1 MLTNVNEQ
9 ASEEVSKVTD
19 PKAQALLETTGEGL
33 IGLRKAYEDFEKG
46 TEGAWKK
53 AS

>member
-1 MLTNVNEQ
+1 MLTNVIDH
-9 ASEEVSKVTD
+9 ASEEVSRVND
-19 PKAQALLETTGEGL
+19 PKAQALLETTEVL

-46 TEGAWKK
+46 TEEAWKK